1 MNNIPT
7 TIEYRESTSKFH
19 STSCTSSIACFEVNW
34 SRISTQTV
42 VSLVTCHAKEGV
54 RFSRADINAFLH
66 LSLSLSPSIGF
77 IAFNARKKGRSKE
90 EAIEMGKGRGY
101 KGEVGGGQR
110 EMGSR
115 TKRNARADRG
125 MRRNARVS
133 SE

>member
-1 MNNIPT
+1 
-7 TIEYRESTSKFH
+7 
-19 STSCTSSIACFEVNW
+19 
-34 SRISTQTV
+34 
-42 VSLVTCHAKEGV
+42 
-54 RFSRADINAFLH
+54 
-66 LSLSLSPSIGF
+66 
-77 IAFNARKKGRSKE
+77 
-90 EAIEMGKGRGY
+90 MGKGRGY

>member
-1 MNNIPT
+1 M
-7 TIEYRESTSKFH
+7 
-19 STSCTSSIACFEVNW
+19 
-34 SRISTQTV
+34 
-42 VSLVTCHAKEGV
+42 
-54 RFSRADINAFLH
+54 RFSRTDINAFLH

>member
-1 MNNIPT
+1 M
-7 TIEYRESTSKFH
+7 
-19 STSCTSSIACFEVNW
+19 
-34 SRISTQTV
+34 
-42 VSLVTCHAKEGV
+42 CHAKEGV

-77 IAFNARKKGRSKE
+77 IARKKGRSKE